1 MIYGI
6 IDMPNEYYRK
16 STFKRVLRFKNYENY
31 FLLNKK
37 RYNFTHFKMT
47 NNRVPVVAQWAK
59 N

>member
-1 MIYGI
+1 
-6 IDMPNEYYRK
+6 MPYEYYRK

-59 N
+59 T